1 MNDTALHRL
10 LILRILVLA
19 MFAALLGRLFT
30 VQVLGTDGW
39 SAEAAK
45 GRYKE
50 VVVPA
55 TRGLLLDQ
63 AGRILVGNTSTIVV
77 SINASVLS
85 ELDDNGDSVLAKLAP
100 ILKTTASDLRDRIT
114 VCGTEGAKRPPIC
127 WNGTFYQPVPVAKNL
142 DLDVA
147 VRIMERQTDFPGV
160 RAEVQSVRTI
170 PTVLDANIA
179 HILGYLGP
187 VNEDELNSTKGKDQ
201 FLQRTDLI
209 GRAGIEAQYDE
220 ELRGTP
226 GVKTLQV
233 DSTMAVIGTVAE
245 TAPKPGSYVVLNID
259 TALQKVVEVQ
269 LQAALDRAKQQ
280 GFAGDSGAAVVMDVT
295 NGHILAMASAP
306 TYDPKVWLN
315 GVTSKE
321 YDSLTSDDA
330 NAPLMNRAIQGL
342 YAPASTF
349 KVITTVA
356 AHNANVPLGN
366 TIYPCPSSIKIGN
379 REMHN
384 HESNAYG
391 NITVTRALEVS
402 CNTVFYKIGYQMWL
416 KDGGNTP
423 KSHTKDAIEK
433 AAKALGLG
441 SKTGVDLPSES
452 RGRVGGRAFKTSQ
465 YEQYKDL
472 WCYRAEVGYPD
483 VAKSDPSRAAYLKLL
498 AKENCVDGGV
508 FRGGDAANLAIGQG
522 DTVVTPLQM
531 ASVYAAI
538 ANGGTVWTPQLAKAI
553 VSADGKKIDVIKPKA
568 RKQVKLSTTLRQYL
582 VNALEGV
589 VTDGTGRSP
598 FYGWPQKTVPIAAKT
613 GSGEAGADRD
623 PTSWFASFGPTTQP
637 KYVVVMTVSQGGTGA
652 LTSGPSVRRI
662 WEALL
667 GVKGSSVNADDSVLY
682 QAKPAANLPK
692 IGTDGSVT
700 RVVGTDQANET
711 LRSRYGIGG

>member
-423 KSHTKDAIEK
+423 KSRTKDAIEK

-441 SKTGVDLPSES
+441 AKTGVDLPSES

-598 FYGWPQKTVPIAAKT
+598 FYGWPQQTVPIAAKT